1 MVMLF
6 LPLQSD
12 LVGSQDIMEKEMKI
26 WHCLSADMVPKEKY
40 RIMIDLLNTFC
51 WEKKEFF
58 PFLQ

>member
-1 MVMLF
+1 MLF

-40 RIMIDLLNTFC
+40 RIMIPFWDTQTWDLQEESDSKL
-51 WEKKEFF
+51 
-58 PFLQ
+58 